1 VIRPIALIVWAL
13 LTITVT
19 GAAQLSTTFVNW
31 RDHPAI
37 AYETTSTADPVS
49 RLNLAIQAGRVELK
63 YDGPSGYLRSVLDAL
78 NVPVDSQMAV
88 FAKDS
93 VQSRRISAGN
103 PRTIFFNDSVAV
115 GWVRGGFIEIA
126 SQDPRQGVIFY
137 TLEQRWMGQPRFKR
151 ENACLTCH
159 YAYSTVGV
167 PGMLVRGVGQFE
179 VDHRVPLAERWGGW
193 YVTGTHGSIR
203 HTGNIDTDQLF
214 DEPRPAHG
222 FNWPSLDGKFDNT
235 GYLTAHSDIVALLVF
250 EHQMH
255 MMNLLTR
262 IGWEARVARHDKTAQ
277 NAAAARE
284 VVDYLLFIDEA
295 PFPDAVQG
303 STGFAATF
311 AARGPRDSKG
321 RSLRDLDLKRRLLR
335 YRCSYVVYTELF
347 DELPAEAKAAVY
359 RRLWEVLSGHDKDA
373 RYTRLSAVDRRAIVE
388 ILRDTKA
395 DLPVYFQ
402 SSEAAPG
409 SNRRGRGQEI
419 F

>member
-1 VIRPIALIVWAL
+1 VIRTIGVIVSAL
-13 LTITVT
+13 LTLTAT
-19 GAAQLSTTFVNW
+19 GAAQLSGTFVNW

-37 AYETTSTADPVS
+37 AYATTATVDPVS
-49 RLNLAIQAGRVELK
+49 RLNREIQAGRVELK

-78 NVPVDSQMAV
+78 KVPVESQMAV

-126 SQDPRQGVIFY
+126 SQDPHQGVVFY

-151 ENACLTCH
+151 EDGCLTCH

-167 PGMLVRGVGQFE
+167 PGMLVRGVGRFE
-179 VDHRVPLAERWGGW
+179 VDHRVPLEERWGGW

-214 DEPRPAHG
+214 DERRPAQG
-222 FNWPSLDGKFDNT
+222 FNWPSLDGQFDTT

-255 MMNLLTR
+255 MMNLLSR

-277 NAAAARE
+277 NVAAARE

-311 AARGPRDSKG
+311 TARGPRDSKG

-335 YRCSYVVYTELF
+335 YRCSYIVYTELF
-347 DELPAEAKAAVY
+347 DEMPDEAKAAVY
-359 RRLWEVLSGHDKDA
+359 RRLWEVLSGQDKDA
-373 RYTRLSAVDRRAIVE
+373 RYKRLTAADRRAIVE

-395 DLPVYFQ
+395 DLPAYFQ
-402 SSEAAPG
+402 
-409 SNRRGRGQEI
+409 
-419 F
+419 FF